1 MDLFKIMFG
10 ELTEIQK
17 AVLDKAIDL
26 TYGKKGI
33 NKDNKLS
40 KEPPIMQDLYD
51 ELLKLYKENKKDEK
65 TYRAILNRLGMYTSN
80 GVFSFLNRQTNIDF
94 SKDFVCFNIGA
105 MPKQVKPVIMYL
117 VLDYIYMKMKKNL
130 ERKILV
136 VDESWSLLQTAEESS
151 YIFEIVKTC
160 RKFNLGLLMIT
171 QDVAD
176 LVNSKA
182 GHAVLA
188 NTSYTF
194 LLRQKPAVIKNVALT
209 FNLSNSEKDFLVT
222 AQKGQGI
229 LILENEHQELEVIAS
244 PKEHELITTNPD
256 EMIAKDKNKSGTKI
270 LRQDVNIKL
279 DLDKVVY
286 SAWDKNI
293 EERNFLLNNGFKTA
307 RFQNFKMGNPK
318 LYFIKEQTPES
329 LVHTFVCEIII
340 EELNKYT
347 QHIER
352 YRTEKP
358 DIIFTN
364 KKGET
369 IALEIETGI
378 GMNKHLDRLKVKFE
392 RVKKEY
398 GDNVYIVLTD
408 TSQINKYKRF
418 DVKLLSRQNIP
429 EFVKCNFE

>member
-40 KEPPIMQDLYD
+40 KEPPIMQELYD

-194 LLRQKPAVIKNVALT
+194 LLRQKPAGIKNVALT
-209 FNLSNSEKDFLVT
+209 FNLSNSEKDFLVL
-222 AQKGQGI
+222 AIISSG
-229 LILENEHQELEVIAS
+229 LVVINSCSLGEA
-244 PKEHELITTNPD
+244 ITSN
-256 EMIAKDKNKSGTKI
+256 S
-270 LRQDVNIKL
+270 
-279 DLDKVVY
+279 
-286 SAWDKNI
+286 
-293 EERNFLLNNGFKTA
+293 
-307 RFQNFKMGNPK
+307 
-318 LYFIKEQTPES
+318 
-329 LVHTFVCEIII
+329 
-340 EELNKYT
+340 
-347 QHIER
+347 
-352 YRTEKP
+352 
-358 DIIFTN
+358 
-364 KKGET
+364 
-369 IALEIETGI
+369 
-378 GMNKHLDRLKVKFE
+378 
-392 RVKKEY
+392 
-398 GDNVYIVLTD
+398 
-408 TSQINKYKRF
+408 
-418 DVKLLSRQNIP
+418 
-429 EFVKCNFE
+429 